1 MKICLDAGHFGKYN
15 RSPVNPAYWES
26 EMTWKLHRF
35 LKNELEK
42 YGISVITTRVEQDKD
57 LGLVARGRKA
67 AGCDLFL
74 SIHSNAVN
82 NSEATDYPLACCC
95 VSGACDVLGLSL
107 AQAVG
112 RVMGCRQAGRII
124 KKRNSAG
131 NADWYSVLHGA
142 AQVGVPGILMEH
154 GFHTNRANTAWL
166 LNDANLKRLAEAEAE
181 TIADYYG
188 LTKQSGGTSEPEP
201 SAPAAA
207 TGEGFLVKVVCAEL
221 NVRKGVG
228 TGFPVVTVVRKGEV
242 FTIVETCKAPDGGT
256 WGRLKSGAGWI
267 NVGPAYCKRV

>member
-15 RSPVNPAYWES
+15 QSPVNRNYWES

-131 NADWYSVLHGA
+131 NADWYSVLYGA
-142 AQVGVPGILMEH
+142 AQVGVPGILLEH

-166 LNDANLKRLAEAEAE
+166 LDENNLRKLAVAEAA
-181 TIADYYG
+181 TIAAYYG
-188 LTKQSGGTSEPEP
+188 LKPQEV
-201 SAPAAA
+201 PAQTPAQ
-207 TGEGFLVKVVCAEL
+207 TPGEGFRVKVICTEL

-228 TGFPVVTVVRKGEV
+228 TGFPVVTVVHRGEV
-242 FTIVETCKAPDGGT
+242 FTIVETCKAPDGGL

-267 NVGPAYCKRV
+267 NVGERFCKRL